1 MKMKTKTKKSLAALS
16 AIVMASSGFG
26 YNCLSSAA
34 YSSQG
39 DEVVSYAENQV
50 GVIGHRPNAVTDFY
64 NAVGEWCAMFIY
76 FCASNVGLESKF
88 PYSSYCDDY
97 NDENLHIEGGVTYF
111 KNRNSFY
118 YSKYMGGTYTP
129 ERGDVIYFDWGNAYG
144 YRDGKA
150 DHVGYVSYFDGSYVY
165 TTEGNVNDEVKN
177 RCYSIDSPDILG
189 YGKPAYDDETA
200 PGAQPPVVQ
209 QPTGQQ
215 PTEQQPS
222 VEPPASDN
230 SVNETP
236 TENAGYG
243 STTYTVTS
251 DIGAWARYSDSFG
264 DNKIGIVSTGTVLVS
279 DKQSGSWIHFQ
290 GIPIEGS
297 YTCYDGWI
305 NITTL
310 TAGNISCGDVTQTPE
325 PEYPEISQPQVSSG
339 ILEYGYISSNVG
351 AWFRSSAY
359 FGEDNK
365 MGALDSGANID
376 IYSVNGEWL
385 YVGAYLYGTY
395 TYGYVHNSTVQRGS
409 STEYNA
415 NGYEIENASG
425 TMYTIM
431 SEIGANFRQD
441 PDYNSNIICV
451 LGQYQQAEVMSI
463 SGEWAFARIFAY
475 GGYIYGYINTCN
487 F

>member
-1 MKMKTKTKKSLAALS
+1 MKTKAKKSLAALS

-64 NAVGEWCAMFIY
+64 NVVGEWCAMFIY
-76 FCASNVGLESKF
+76 FCAANVGLESKF
-88 PYSSYCDDY
+88 PYSPYCDDY
-97 NDENLHIEGGVTYF
+97 IDEEYNFEGGVTYF

-118 YSKYMGGTYTP
+118 YSKYAGGAYTP
-129 ERGDVIYFDWGNAYG
+129 ERGDVIYFDWGNIYG

-150 DHVGYVSYFDGSYVY
+150 DHVGYVRYVSDDGLYVF
-165 TTEGNVNDEVKN
+165 TCEGNADDEVKN

-189 YGKPAYDDETA
+189 YGRPAYDDETI
-200 PGAQPPVVQ
+200 PGAQPPPV
-209 QPTGQQ
+209 
-215 PTEQQPS
+215 QQPS
-222 VEPPASDN
+222 VEPSVPDN
-230 SVNETP
+230 SGNVPP
-236 TENAGYG
+236 TESTGYD

-251 DIGAWARYSDSFG
+251 DVGAWARYSDSFG

-279 DKQSGSWIHFQ
+279 DKQSGSWVHFPE
-290 GIPIEGS
+290 IPIEGS

-310 TAGNISCGDVTQTPE
+310 TAGNISCGDAAQTPE
-325 PEYPEISQPQVSSG
+325 PEYPEISGG

-365 MGALDSGANID
+365 MGALDSGTNID
-376 IYSVNGEWL
+376 IYSVYGEWL

-395 TYGYVHNSTVQRGS
+395 TYGYVHDSTVERGS
-409 STEYNA
+409 STEYNE

-463 SGEWAFARIFAY
+463 SGDWAFSRIFAN
-475 GGYIYGYINTCN
+475 GSYIYGYINTCN